1 MAAKPFDI
9 SFGDSTGPRGAY
21 RAKISGLHVKVAGRP
36 AVYSATDV
44 SPTGV
49 GLSGS
54 TGMRVGE
61 RFEIGL
67 YHRGVRVGGPIRA
80 KVVRVDKAFS
90 GLVFEDLDRRNQ
102 DAVHRLVL
110 DEQKRQAEERR
121 KDRLKKS

>member
-1 MAAKPFDI
+1 MATKPFDI
-9 SFGDSTGPRGAY
+9 SFGDSSGPRGAY

-36 AVYSATDV
+36 AVYAATDV

-49 GLSGS
+49 GLSGC
-54 TGMRVGE
+54 TGMREGE

-67 YHRGVRVGGPIRA
+67 YYRGGRVGGAIRA
-80 KVVRVDKAFS
+80 KVVRAEKTFT
-90 GLVFEDLDRRNQ
+90 GLAFEDLDRRSQ

-121 KDRLKKS
+121 KARLKKS